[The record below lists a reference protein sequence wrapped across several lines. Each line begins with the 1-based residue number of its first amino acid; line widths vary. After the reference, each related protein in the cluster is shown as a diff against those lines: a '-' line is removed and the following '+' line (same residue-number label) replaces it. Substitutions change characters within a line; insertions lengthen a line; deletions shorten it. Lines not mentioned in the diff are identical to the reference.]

1 VSAIVYDHNKPAIT
15 ENPVIAKSSLSN
27 YPVLVAAIILE

>member
-1 VSAIVYDHNKPAIT
+1 VSAIVYDSNKPVIT

-27 YPVLVAAIILE
+27 YPILVAAIILE